1 MAPRRAT
8 TNWSDPMK
16 IGQKIRRRREELRL
30 SQADLGEQVGVS
42 QATIDKIEAG
52 HTARSRYLALIAVK
66 LGLPLEEIDPG
77 LAALSAAGALK
88 APVIPGIELMG
99 GDRDFPIHASAEG
112 GQGQIIVST
121 DAVDF
126 MPRPA
131 PLAHVKG
138 AYGLYITGESMVPE
152 FEPGDVALVN
162 PHLPL
167 VNDVTCIFYGERDG
181 ATRATIKRLV
191 RQTPEVWHVK
201 QWNPPEGMK
210 AQFTLAKSD
219 WQLCHRTLGKYS
231 RR

>member
-1 MAPRRAT
+1 
-8 TNWSDPMK
+8 MK

-30 SQADLGEQVGVS
+30 SQAELGEQVGVS